1 MIKVEEMS
9 EQRAR
14 HLESV
19 GGAEKGRKRTFEI
32 PPTRKIELGD
42 LPSAYRPCIGF
53 RARSAS
59 VGGDVLHSSLLV
71 QETRCSVA
79 RIGLYKKLRETHAM
93 FTQHGK
99 YFGIMF
105 HVLLHASSF

>member
-1 MIKVEEMS
+1 MS

-19 GGAEKGRKRTFEI
+19 GGPGAERHRRKTIEI
-32 PPTRKIELGD
+32 PHTRKIELGD
-42 LPSAYRPCIGF
+42 LPSAYRPSVGF

-71 QETRCSVA
+71 QETRYRNDQGS
-79 RIGLYKKLRETHAM
+79 H
-93 FTQHGK
+93 QHRLDNGMDDLFIA
-99 YFGIMF
+99 YTI
-105 HVLLHASSF
+105 LP

>member
-1 MIKVEEMS
+1 MS

-19 GGAEKGRKRTFEI
+19 GGGAERNRKKTI
-32 PPTRKIELGD
+32 DVSQIRKVELSD
-42 LPSAYRPCIGF
+42 LPSAYRPSVGF

-71 QETRCSVA
+71 QESRYVP
-79 RIGLYKKLRETHAM
+79 
-93 FTQHGK
+93 GK
-99 YFGIMF
+99 
-105 HVLLHASSF
+105 

>member
-1 MIKVEEMS
+1 MS

-19 GGAEKGRKRTFEI
+19 GGGAEKGRKRTFE
-32 PPTRKIELGD
+32 TRKIEVGD
-42 LPSAYRPCIGF
+42 LASAYRPSIGF

-71 QETRCSVA
+71 QETRYSVA
-79 RIGLYKKLRETHAM
+79 QK
-93 FTQHGK
+93 
-99 YFGIMF
+99 
-105 HVLLHASSF
+105 SSSEVA

>member
-1 MIKVEEMS
+1 MS

-19 GGAEKGRKRTFEI
+19 GGPGAERHRRKTIEI
-32 PPTRKIELGD
+32 PHTRKIELGD
-42 LPSAYRPCIGF
+42 LPSAYRPSVGF

-71 QETRCSVA
+71 QETRYTNTYS
-79 RIGLYKKLRETHAM
+79 T
-93 FTQHGK
+93 
-99 YFGIMF
+99 
-105 HVLLHASSF
+105 